1 MKKDKIK
8 QWVGF
13 LYKAV
18 FEENLLWTVLFI
30 CYCFFYKF
38 FESVLDKFLV
48 VPFFSTLQDNVVSR
62 ISICLVLLFIA
73 FRFYRG
79 IKNKE
84 IISYGRTYRIVLVL
98 LLWGYYRF
106 FSDTW
111 TYTEIYDCGI
121 CYIDVIPVYC
131 FAIIS
136 IALFKRNKVVTNKDN
151 AFIIDNPIESF
162 EEDVFGRRQFAESMA
177 GKILDTQPVKGS
189 FAVSIV
195 APWGNGKTSFINL
208 IKKSMSDKAIIMDY
222 APWKY
227 GTSSNL
233 TNAFFSEL
241 KKKLKDY
248 DSSLSD
254 SITRYSD
261 LLEVAD
267 NVTFKF
273 LYRISRF
280 WNQTLEESQ
289 ERLENTLEKLA
300 LPIVV
305 FIDDLDRLEAK
316 EILEVLKI
324 IRNTAN
330 FKNIRF
336 VSAYDK
342 EYIIKAIKVQNIHN
356 AETYLEK
363 FFQVEYV
370 LPELDRG
377 NLIEY
382 LKLNCLSFIKETED
396 FNEAMQKKFAIEE
409 LQNMRDVK
417 RFINML
423 QSVYKHLE
431 GEVDICDLMNLT
443 LLKLKYLLVY
453 EFFSK
458 HYLQILTGDG
468 IGNSLILYTKNKK
481 RNDDFSKEFY
491 FHRAP
496 KIDLEDEWDSCF
508 KDYEKNDK
516 AISLLN
522 KLFPGDFTNDCKR
535 INNIVGLK
543 RYFYDVLLEEDF
555 SSVKFN
561 GLWNLDY
568 EDIIR
573 EISEDI
579 QTKTMSFWRQIEK
592 YTINSRK
599 EYENV
604 IKVSLYVGTCFQ
616 DKYLDFNFIINLL
629 YDRRFYKSSEEH
641 KNFIF
646 QALSEVSPSNY
657 ICSLLSKLEEIDR
670 DFIITKEKNRDIR
683 LMHFAKAIEQ
693 DLPMEKISRYIYN
706 MQKVKIIRA
715 DKGDGFTMKKEPID
729 GLFKLYRKY
738 LERHSQEFILR
749 SISETALKHN
759 EYIINNLPK
768 NVWEGWNNWEEHIK
782 SVPKTP
788 FMEEYIELWEKF
800 KANKYKSVEFEF
812 NYIPYKKN

>member
-1 MKKDKIK
+1 MKIDKIK

-13 LYKAV
+13 LYRAV
-18 FEENLLWTVLFI
+18 FEENLLWTVFFI

-48 VPFFSTLQDNVVSR
+48 VPFFSTFQDNFVSR

-84 IISYGRTYRIVLVL
+84 IISYGRIYRFVLVL

-106 FSDTW
+106 FSDIW
-111 TYTEIYDCGI
+111 TYTEIYDWGI
-121 CYIDVIPVYC
+121 CYIDIIPVYC

-136 IALFKRNKVVTNKDN
+136 IALFKMNKVVANKDN

-162 EEDVFGRRQFAESMA
+162 EEDIFGRRQFAESMA

-267 NVTFKF
+267 NAIFKF

-280 WNQTLEESQ
+280 WNHTLEESQ

-370 LPELDRG
+370 LPELDRDKI
-377 NLIEY
+377 IEY
-382 LKLNCLSFIKETED
+382 LELNCFSFIKEKD
-396 FNEAMQKKFAIEE
+396 KFNNALQSEFAMDE
-409 LQNMRDVK
+409 LRNMRDVK

-423 QSVYKHLE
+423 QSVYKYLE
-431 GEVDICDLMNLT
+431 GEIDICDLMNLT
-443 LLKLKYLLVY
+443 VLKLKYLPVY
-453 EFFSK
+453 NFLSK
-458 HYLQILTGDG
+458 YYERVLFIDNGSYVFYSKDKLQSNG
-468 IGNSLILYTKNKK
+468 INEKLYNQLY
-481 RNDDFSKEFY
+481 R
-491 FHRAP
+491 
-496 KIDLEDEWDSCF
+496 KIDLVSEWDKYF
-508 KDYEKNDK
+508 EDKKLKNSL
-516 AISLLN
+516 SLLRR
-522 KLFPGDFTNDCKR
+522 LFPESSNNDNLK
-535 INNIVGLK
+535 INSVVATS

-555 SSVKFN
+555 SSIRFN
-561 GLWNLDY
+561 GLWKQDY
-568 EDIIR
+568 EDIIKD
-573 EISEDI
+573 ISKDI
-579 QTKTMSFWRQIEK
+579 QTKVVSFCWQIERYK
-592 YTINSRK
+592 INSQK
-599 EYENV
+599 EYENIV
-604 IKVSLYVGTCFQ
+604 RVLLYIGTFFEKG
-616 DKYLDFNFIINLL
+616 DFSFNFIISMFNLS
-629 YDRRFYKSSEEH
+629 YDKGAYKSGGEEH
-641 KNFIF
+641 KKFIF
-646 QALSEVSPSNY
+646 HALIENSPSLY
-657 ICSLLSKLEEIDR
+657 VCSLLYNIELRVRNIV
-670 DFIITKEKNRDIR
+670 IPKEKNREIR
-683 LMHFAKAIEQ
+683 FKHFAKAIEQ
-693 DLPMEKISRYIYN
+693 DLPMDKMFYYLDL
-706 MQKVKIIRA
+706 MQEVNEIPQPQ
-715 DKGDGFTMKKEPID
+715 GGFKEQKQPIN
-729 GLFKLYRKY
+729 GVFELFRKY
-738 LERHSQEFILR
+738 AERHLQEFILR
-749 SISETALKHN
+749 TISDGFFTPG
-759 EYIINNLPK
+759 ITINYYPK
-768 NVWEGWNNWEEHIK
+768 DVWGGWDNWEEYIK

-800 KANKYKSVEFEF
+800 KANDYQSVDFEF

>member
-30 CYCFFYKF
+30 SYCFFYKF

-48 VPFFSTLQDNVVSR
+48 VPFFSTLQDNIVSR

-84 IISYGRTYRIVLVL
+84 IISYGRIYRFVLVL

-111 TYTEIYDCGI
+111 TYTEIYDLGI
-121 CYIDVIPVYC
+121 CYIDVIPVYS

-136 IALFKRNKVVTNKDN
+136 IALFKRNKVVANKDN

-261 LLEVAD
+261 LLEVTD
-267 NVTFKF
+267 NTAFKF

-280 WNQTLEESQ
+280 WNHTLEESQ

-342 EYIIKAIKVQNIHN
+342 DYIVNAIKAQNIHN

-382 LKLNCLSFIKETED
+382 LKLNCLSFIKEAD
-396 FNEAMQKKFAIEE
+396 IFNNALQSGFAMNE
-409 LQNMRDVK
+409 LRNMRDVK

-423 QSVYKHLE
+423 QSVYKYLE
-431 GEVDICDLMNLT
+431 GEVDICDLMNVT
-443 LLKLKYLLVY
+443 VLKLKYLPVY
-453 EFFSK
+453 NFLSK
-458 HYLQILTGDG
+458 YYEQILFKDKYNYVFL
-468 IGNSLILYTKNKK
+468 IHDERLYKQANEKLYLINDWEKYFEDKKLKNSL
-481 RNDDFSKEFY
+481 
-491 FHRAP
+491 
-496 KIDLEDEWDSCF
+496 
-508 KDYEKNDK
+508 
-516 AISLLN
+516 SLLRR
-522 KLFPGDFTNDCKR
+522 LFPESSNNDNLK
-535 INNIVGLK
+535 INSVVATS

-555 SSVKFN
+555 SSIRFN
-561 GLWNLDY
+561 GLWKQEY
-568 EDIIR
+568 EDIIKD
-573 EISEDI
+573 ISKDI
-579 QTKTMSFWRQIEK
+579 QTKVVSFCQLIERYK
-592 YTINSRK
+592 INSQK
-599 EYENV
+599 EYENIV
-604 IKVSLYVGTCFQ
+604 RVSLYVGNFFE
-616 DKYLDFNFIINLL
+616 KEYSNLNFMIKLFNNSLYENGENEHINFI
-629 YDRRFYKSSEEH
+629 YH
-641 KNFIF
+641 
-646 QALSEVSPSNY
+646 ALTEISPSHY
-657 ICSLLSKLEEIDR
+657 ICSLLYYIEANNR
-670 DFIITKEKNRDIR
+670 NTIISKEKNRKIR
-683 LMHFAKAIEQ
+683 FEHFAKAIKL
-693 DLPMEKISRYIYN
+693 DLPMDMMLSYLSFMQEVNEIPQPHGGLYIEG
-706 MQKVKIIRA
+706 VS
-715 DKGDGFTMKKEPID
+715 E
-729 GLFKLYRKY
+729 LFRKY
-738 LERHSQEFILR
+738 AEKHLQEFIFR
-749 SISETALKHN
+749 SISSGSFISSVK
-759 EYIINNLPK
+759 INNYPK
-768 NVWEGWNNWEEHIK
+768 DVWKSWDNWEEYIK

-788 FMEEYIELWEKF
+788 FMEEYIELLEEF
-800 KANKYKSVEFEF
+800 KANNYQSVVFEF
-812 NYIPYKKN
+812 NYIPYNRN

>member
-13 LYKAV
+13 LYRAV
-18 FEENLLWTVLFI
+18 FEENLLWTVFFI

-48 VPFFSTLQDNVVSR
+48 VPFFSTFQDNFVSR

-84 IISYGRTYRIVLVL
+84 IISYGRIYRIVLIL

-111 TYTEIYDCGI
+111 TYTEIYDWGI
-121 CYIDVIPVYC
+121 CYIDVISVYC

-136 IALFKRNKVVTNKDN
+136 IALFKRNKVVANKDN

-189 FAVSIV
+189 FAASIV

-208 IKKSMSDKAIIMDY
+208 IKKSMADKAIIMDY

-227 GTSSNL
+227 GTSNNL

-248 DSSLSD
+248 ESSLSD

-267 NVTFKF
+267 NATFKF

-280 WNQTLEESQ
+280 WNRTLEESQ

-342 EYIIKAIKVQNIHN
+342 DYIVNAIKVQNIHN
-356 AETYLEK
+356 AEIYLEK
-363 FFQVEYV
+363 IFQVEYV
-370 LPELDRG
+370 LPEFGRD
-377 NLIEY
+377 NMIQY
-382 LKLNCLSFIKETED
+382 LKLNCLSFIKEKVD
-396 FNEAMQKKFAIEE
+396 FSGNIIKKVAVNE

-431 GEVDICDLMNLT
+431 GEVDIFDLMNVT
-443 LLKLKYLLVY
+443 IMKLKYLPVY
-453 EFFSK
+453 SFFSK
-458 HYLQILTGDG
+458 YYDRIL
-468 IGNSLILYTKNKK
+468 LIENGRYVL
-481 RNDDFSKEFY
+481 FSKDKVAHDEELFKLSY
-491 FHRAP
+491 G
-496 KIDLEDEWDSCF
+496 KIDLVNDWDKYF
-508 KDYEKNDK
+508 DDKKLKNGLF
-516 AISLLN
+516 LL
-522 KLFPGDFTNDCKR
+522 KRLFPESGNNDNLK
-535 INNIVGLK
+535 INSVVATS

-555 SSVKFN
+555 SSIRFN
-561 GLWNLDY
+561 GLWKQEY
-568 EDIIR
+568 EDIIKD
-573 EISEDI
+573 ISKDI
-579 QTKTMSFWRQIEK
+579 QTKVVSFRQQIERYK
-592 YTINSRK
+592 INSRK

-604 IKVSLYVGTCFQ
+604 VRVSLYIGTLF
-616 DKYLDFNFIINLL
+616 DKGGGSLNFIIDLFDESYYKGL
-629 YDRRFYKSSEEH
+629 YKNGEVEH
-641 KNFIF
+641 ENFIYH
-646 QALSEVSPSNY
+646 ALTEIYPSHY
-657 ICSLLSKLEEIDR
+657 ICSLLYYIEANNRKTIISKEM
-670 DFIITKEKNRDIR
+670 NRKIR
-683 LMHFAKAIEQ
+683 FEHFAKAIGQ
-693 DLPMEKISRYIYN
+693 DLSMDKMFDYLYL
-706 MQKVKIIRA
+706 MQEVNEIPQPH
-715 DKGDGFTMKKEPID
+715 GGFKKQKQPIN
-729 GLFKLYRKY
+729 GVFELFRKY
-738 LERHSQEFILR
+738 AEKHLQEFIFR
-749 SISETALKHN
+749 SISTGTFRSSVK
-759 EYIINNLPK
+759 INNYPK
-768 NVWEGWNNWEEHIK
+768 DVWRSWDNWERYIK

-800 KANKYKSVEFEF
+800 KANNYQSVVFEF
-812 NYIPYKKN
+812 NNIPYKKN